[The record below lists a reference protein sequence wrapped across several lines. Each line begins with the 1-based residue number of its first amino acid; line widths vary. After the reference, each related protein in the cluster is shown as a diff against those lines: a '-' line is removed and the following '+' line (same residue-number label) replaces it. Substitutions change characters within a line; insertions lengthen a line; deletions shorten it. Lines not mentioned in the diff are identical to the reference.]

1 MVAFGVTLLG
11 LFAADVP
18 IWGLPLLLMP
28 ASIGTGLFITSYN
41 ALVMNTL
48 PDNRSFA
55 SGMLETT
62 RQMGHTVGTTIGAM
76 VLGLSLPATIDL
88 MTPTEAQVFYQQGFQ
103 TAIFVVV
110 WVIIAGG
117 VVAVFQR
124 LPPRGAL
131 SSRQGADSSTAV
143 SPF

>member
-1 MVAFGVTLLG
+1 MLL
-11 LFAADVP
+11 
-18 IWGLPLLLMP
+18 P
-28 ASIGTGLFITSYN
+28 ASVGTGLFITPYN

-55 SGMLETT
+55 SGMLETM

-76 VLGLSLPATIDL
+76 VLGLSLPATIEL
-88 MTPTEAQVFYQQGFQ
+88 MTPTEAQVFYQQGFK

-110 WVIIAGG
+110 WLIIAGG
-117 VVAVFQR
+117 AVAVFQR

-131 SSRQGADSSTAV
+131 SSSQGAESPTAV
-143 SPF
+143 APF